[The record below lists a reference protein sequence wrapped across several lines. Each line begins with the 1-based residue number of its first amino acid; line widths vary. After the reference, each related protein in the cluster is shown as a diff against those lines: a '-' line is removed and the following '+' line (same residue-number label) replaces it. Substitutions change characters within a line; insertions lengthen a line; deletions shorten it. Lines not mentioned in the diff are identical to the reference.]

1 MELKIYNPSEEKL
14 LQKIEFNYEELKQ
27 GFTKIANDYMNLVV
41 TVDQVKVAKTDRANL
56 RKLRTALND
65 EKKRVKNQILAPY
78 IVFEEQIKE
87 LMSILDK
94 AIDNI
99 DIQIKG
105 YDEAKRNERL
115 EKVKE
120 IYKECIGDL
129 DRLVPFEKIFK
140 ESWLNVSTS
149 QKTVRE
155 EISGIY
161 EKVDKELKLINADG
175 SHYVFEMKEEYLK
188 NFDLTAAM
196 AVKQRLEETERKKV
210 EFEAKRKQEEE
221 EYKKQMQQE
230 AKMIAEAGKQ
240 AQTTSNISKA
250 TEEISG
256 TDDPVH
262 SMRRKRLTIQITA
275 NEEQFDY
282 LNKALADLMKNS
294 EKLEILKKEDL

>member
-196 AVKQRLEETERKKV
+196 AVKQRLEETEKKKA
-210 EFEAKRKQEEE
+210 EFEAKRKHEEE
-221 EYKKQMQQE
+221 EHKKQMQQE
-230 AKMIAEAGKQ
+230 AKMIAEAGTKKQ
-240 AQTTSNISKA
+240 TASDISKA
-250 TEEISG
+250 AEEISG
-256 TDDPVH
+256 ADDVVH
-262 SMRRKRLTIQITA
+262 NLKRKRLTIQITA

-282 LNKALADLMKNS
+282 LNRALADLMKNS
-294 EKLEILKKEDL
+294 EKLEILKKEEL

>member
-1 MELKIYNPSEEKL
+1 MELKIYNPSEDKF
-14 LQKIEFNYEELKQ
+14 LQKIEFNYDELKQ

-129 DRLVPFEKIFK
+129 DRFVPFEKIFK

-149 QKTVRE
+149 QKSIKE

-196 AVKQRLEETERKKV
+196 AVKQRLEETERKKA

-240 AQTTSNISKA
+240 SQTAPDISKSA
-250 TEEISG
+250 EEIYG
-256 TDDPVH
+256 ADETVH

-282 LNKALADLMKNS
+282 LNKVLSDLMKNS